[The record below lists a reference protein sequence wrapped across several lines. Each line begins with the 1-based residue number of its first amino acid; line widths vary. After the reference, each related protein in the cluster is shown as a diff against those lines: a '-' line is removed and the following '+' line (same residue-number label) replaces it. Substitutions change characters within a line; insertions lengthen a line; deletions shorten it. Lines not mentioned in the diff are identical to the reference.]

1 MQKFDLIVIGSG
13 SGLDVAK
20 AIAQH
25 GPKVAIVERSKM
37 GGTCLNTGCIP
48 SKFLLHSADVAE
60 TIKRAHLFGINTNG
74 FSVDFRRIVERVNTI
89 IDNDSEKIKNSFE
102 GLDNPKL
109 ISSECKFIGIKTL
122 SCEGN
127 NEELTAEKILIAA
140 GSRPK
145 IPDIEGLNNT
155 SYLTSD
161 EALRLTKQPN
171 VLAII
176 GGGYIACELAHFF
189 GSLGTEIHIVQ
200 NKDRLIPSEDQDV
213 SKKIT
218 ELYSK
223 KYNLH
228 LDCTAQSVSRKGST
242 YNIKTRNVS
251 GDVVEI
257 VSDQL
262 LIAAG
267 RTPNSDTLDLE
278 KTGVLTNDKGYITTD
293 DYLETNVRGIF
304 ALGDVIGRYPFKHS
318 ANLEAQYAYHNILN
332 QDEKIAVDY
341 TAMPHAIFCSPQ
353 VAGVGY
359 TEQELS
365 GMKVE
370 YKKSYHEYI
379 HTAMG
384 KAILD
389 EAGFVKFMINAKSK
403 EILGC
408 HMLGT
413 EASTL
418 IHEVIPIMRNG
429 NGTIGKIVNSIHVHP
444 ALSEVIAKA
453 AFVQM

>member
-1 MQKFDLIVIGSG
+1 MRKFDLIVIGSG

-48 SKFLLHSADVAE
+48 SKLLLHSADVAE

-89 IDNDSEKIKNSFE
+89 IDNDSEKIKNALE

-109 ISSECKFIGIKTL
+109 ISKECKFIGVKTL

-161 EALRLTKQPN
+161 EALRLTKLPN
-171 VLAII
+171 VLTII

-189 GSLGTEIHIVQ
+189 GTLGTEIHIVQ

-257 VSDQL
+257 D
-262 LIAAG
+262 
-267 RTPNSDTLDLE
+267 
-278 KTGVLTNDKGYITTD
+278 
-293 DYLETNVRGIF
+293 
-304 ALGDVIGRYPFKHS
+304 
-318 ANLEAQYAYHNILN
+318 
-332 QDEKIAVDY
+332 
-341 TAMPHAIFCSPQ
+341 
-353 VAGVGY
+353 
-359 TEQELS
+359 
-365 GMKVE
+365 
-370 YKKSYHEYI
+370 
-379 HTAMG
+379 
-384 KAILD
+384 
-389 EAGFVKFMINAKSK
+389 
-403 EILGC
+403 
-408 HMLGT
+408 
-413 EASTL
+413 
-418 IHEVIPIMRNG
+418 
-429 NGTIGKIVNSIHVHP
+429 
-444 ALSEVIAKA
+444 
-453 AFVQM
+453 

>member
-48 SKFLLHSADVAE
+48 SKLLLHSADVAE

-89 IDNDSEKIKNSFE
+89 IDNDSEKIKNALE

-109 ISSECKFIGIKTL
+109 IPKECKFIGVKTL

-171 VLAII
+171 VLTII

-218 ELYSK
+218 ELYFK

-251 GDVVEI
+251 GEVVEI

-278 KTGVLTNDKGYITTD
+278 KTGVLTNDEGYITTD

-365 GMKVE
+365 RMKVE

-413 EASTL
+413 EASIL

-444 ALSEVIAKA
+444 ALSEVVAKA
-453 AFVQM
+453 AFELM

>member
-20 AIAQH
+20 AIAHH
-25 GPKVAIVERSKM
+25 GPTVAIVERSKM

-48 SKFLLHSADVAE
+48 SKLLLHSADVAE

-89 IDNDSEKIKNSFE
+89 IDNDSEKIKNALE

-109 ISSECKFIGIKTL
+109 ISKECKFIGVKTL

-171 VLAII
+171 VLTII

-218 ELYSK
+218 ELYFK

-278 KTGVLTNDKGYITTD
+278 KTGVLTNDEGYITTD

-365 GMKVE
+365 RMKVE

-413 EASTL
+413 EASIL

-444 ALSEVIAKA
+444 ALSEVVAKA
-453 AFVQM
+453 AFELM

>member
-48 SKFLLHSADVAE
+48 SKLLLHSADVAE

-89 IDNDSEKIKNSFE
+89 IDNDSEKIKNALE

-109 ISSECKFIGIKTL
+109 ISKECKFIGVKTL

-171 VLAII
+171 VLTII

-189 GSLGTEIHIVQ
+189 GTLGTEIHIVQ

-218 ELYSK
+218 ELYFK

-278 KTGVLTNDKGYITTD
+278 KTGVLTNDEGYITTD

-365 GMKVE
+365 RMKVE

-413 EASTL
+413 EASIL

-444 ALSEVIAKA
+444 ALSEVVAKA
-453 AFVQM
+453 AFELM

>member
-48 SKFLLHSADVAE
+48 SKLLLHSADVAE

-89 IDNDSEKIKNSFE
+89 IDNDSEKIKNALE

-109 ISSECKFIGIKTL
+109 ISKECKFIGVKTL

-161 EALRLTKQPN
+161 EALRLTKLPN
-171 VLAII
+171 VLTII

-189 GSLGTEIHIVQ
+189 GTLGTEIHIVQ

-218 ELYSK
+218 ELYFK

-242 YNIKTRNVS
+242 YNIKTRNLS

-278 KTGVLTNDKGYITTD
+278 KTGVLTNDEGYITTD

-304 ALGDVIGRYPFKHS
+304 ALGDVIGRTLFR
-318 ANLEAQYAYHNILN
+318 
-332 QDEKIAVDY
+332 
-341 TAMPHAIFCSPQ
+341 SP
-353 VAGVGY
+353 
-359 TEQELS
+359 
-365 GMKVE
+365 
-370 YKKSYHEYI
+370 
-379 HTAMG
+379 G
-384 KAILD
+384 K
-389 EAGFVKFMINAKSK
+389 
-403 EILGC
+403 
-408 HMLGT
+408 
-413 EASTL
+413 
-418 IHEVIPIMRNG
+418 R
-429 NGTIGKIVNSIHVHP
+429 
-444 ALSEVIAKA
+444 
-453 AFVQM
+453 

>member
-1 MQKFDLIVIGSG
+1 MRKFDLIVIGSG

-48 SKFLLHSADVAE
+48 SKLLLHSADVAE

-89 IDNDSEKIKNSFE
+89 IDNDSEKIKNALK

-109 ISSECKFIGIKTL
+109 ISKECKFIGVKTL

-161 EALRLTKQPN
+161 EALRLTKLPN
-171 VLAII
+171 VLTII

-189 GSLGTEIHIVQ
+189 GTLGTEIHIVQ

-218 ELYSK
+218 ELYFK

-278 KTGVLTNDKGYITTD
+278 KTGVLTVVMKGTSLQMIISKQMLEG
-293 DYLETNVRGIF
+293 YLHWVMLL
-304 ALGDVIGRYPFKHS
+304 AVIR
-318 ANLEAQYAYHNILN
+318 LNIVLTWKLN
-332 QDEKIAVDY
+332 
-341 TAMPHAIFCSPQ
+341 
-353 VAGVGY
+353 
-359 TEQELS
+359 
-365 GMKVE
+365 
-370 YKKSYHEYI
+370 
-379 HTAMG
+379 
-384 KAILD
+384 
-389 EAGFVKFMINAKSK
+389 
-403 EILGC
+403 
-408 HMLGT
+408 
-413 EASTL
+413 TL
-418 IHEVIPIMRNG
+418 III
-429 NGTIGKIVNSIHVHP
+429 S
-444 ALSEVIAKA
+444 
-453 AFVQM
+453 

>member
-1 MQKFDLIVIGSG
+1 ML
-13 SGLDVAK
+13 
-20 AIAQH
+20 
-25 GPKVAIVERSKM
+25 P
-37 GGTCLNTGCIP
+37 
-48 SKFLLHSADVAE
+48 
-60 TIKRAHLFGINTNG
+60 
-74 FSVDFRRIVERVNTI
+74 
-89 IDNDSEKIKNSFE
+89 
-102 GLDNPKL
+102 
-109 ISSECKFIGIKTL
+109 
-122 SCEGN
+122 
-127 NEELTAEKILIAA
+127 

-171 VLAII
+171 VLTII

-413 EASTL
+413 EASIL

-444 ALSEVIAKA
+444 ALSEVVAKA
-453 AFVQM
+453 AFELM